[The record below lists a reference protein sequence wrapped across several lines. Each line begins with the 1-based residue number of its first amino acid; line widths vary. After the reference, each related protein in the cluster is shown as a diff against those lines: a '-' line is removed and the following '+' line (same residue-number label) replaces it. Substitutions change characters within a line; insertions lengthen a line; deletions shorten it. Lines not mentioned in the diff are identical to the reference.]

1 MARNPVGSGSI
12 PGPLLFN
19 IDICNLFFIIG
30 GCDIA
35 NCAGDNT
42 PYLSG
47 KNVEEVLN
55 GLENVSS
62 NLF

>member
-35 NCAGDNT
+35 NCAGNNT

-47 KNVEEVLN
+47 KNV
-55 GLENVSS
+55 
-62 NLF
+62 